1 MIYGLLLCAFYFI
14 SIGQGF
20 LLESSTT
27 GPAGTQYLTYRH
39 YMQLMELLFDEKQ
52 ARHQLEQTVMKLQ
65 NKLNLVSNKNVVQ
78 ESVNITEYIQPYI
91 VRLED
96 QEKEL
101 VTLRQS
107 YGANLQSQENQLNT
121 LRYIVT
127 HLQQNYTTLKQT
139 TSKVQLDN
147 GRLKQEVERLKLIK
161 NIDVGNGFMATNN
174 EIHQLKVK
182 SEARSQDL
190 MGLYNM
196 ATSQAQTISQLS
208 KTLENTYNGKI
219 RKYLLTTD

>member
-1 MIYGLLLCAFYFI
+1 MYGLLLCAFYFI
-14 SIGQGF
+14 SNGEGF

-27 GPAGTQYLTYRH
+27 GSAGTHYLTYRH

-65 NKLNLVSNKNVVQ
+65 NKLNLVNNNNGVQ
-78 ESVNITEYIQPYI
+78 ENVNISEYIQPYI
-91 VRLED
+91 FRLED

-101 VTLRQS
+101 INLRQS
-107 YGANLQSQENQLNT
+107 YAANLKSQGNELNT
-121 LRYIVT
+121 LRHIVT
-127 HLQQNYTTLKQT
+127 DLQQNYTMLKQT
-139 TSKVQLDN
+139 TSNVQLDN
-147 GRLKQEVERLKLIK
+147 GRLKQEVETLKLIK
-161 NIDVGNGFMATNN
+161 NIGVRNSLLATNN
-174 EIHQLKVK
+174 ELQKLKVK

-196 ATSQAQTISQLS
+196 ATSQAQDIRQLS

-219 RKYLLTTD
+219 RK